1 MAKIVVKN
9 QFLSLG
15 GTEYSSQIKGAT
27 LTINA
32 PEVDVT
38 NMDGNGWA
46 ELLSGILKAQIQIDF
61 VKDADLSGLDAA
73 VWAVLTHATTNT
85 MAFVL
90 KLQDAST
97 SSTNPQF
104 SGTVLVNNW
113 SPISGSVGQAFGGS
127 ITFPVTG
134 AITRATS

>member
-1 MAKIVVKN
+1 M
-9 QFLSLG
+9 
-15 GTEYSSQIKGAT
+15 
-27 LTINA
+27 
-32 PEVDVT
+32 
-38 NMDGNGWA
+38 
-46 ELLSGILKAQIQIDF
+46 
-61 VKDADLSGLDAA
+61 KDADLSGLDAA